1 MESEREKS
9 REERGLYMCLW
20 EVRKKRGVK
29 KGGCI
34 CVLVSG
40 YGSGPFLPSSHPSQC
55 QLPPALTPPAKFPLI
70 KLRYG
75 QHCARPD
82 NPKLFTLITSAQNA
96 PVKG

>member
-1 MESEREKS
+1 MQRAPIM
-9 REERGLYMCLW
+9 RRVVY
-20 EVRKKRGVK
+20 
-29 KGGCI
+29 
-34 CVLVSG
+34 CVVYLAV
-40 YGSGPFLPSSHPSQC
+40 GPSFLPSSHPSQC